1 MLKEKRLNAI
11 KTLTSD
17 HKHINK
23 LETQCVWL
31 WSMQMTN
38 RSIENQINVQ
48 MINLQTSTTT
58 TTTPPPK
65 TLAPKLW
72 GLQWIN
78 SQTSTEETSIARK
91 QTQKGFIPP
100 PPHHPPPP
108 QKKLRLRLGCFVVVI
123 VVSWLKKKKGK
134 R

>member
-17 HKHINK
+17 DKHINK

-31 WSMQMTN
+31 WSTQMTN

-58 TTTPPPK
+58 TTPK
-65 TLAPKLW
+65 TLVPKLW

-78 SQTSTEETSIARK
+78 SQTSTEENSIAHK
-91 QTQKGFIPP
+91 QTQQGFIPP
-100 PPHHPPPP
+100 
-108 QKKLRLRLGCFVVVI
+108 QKFETKIWFFVVVI
-123 VVSWLKKKKGK
+123 VVSWLKKKKRKEKDNVG
-134 R
+134 

>member
-17 HKHINK
+17 DKHINK

-31 WSMQMTN
+31 WSTQMTN

-58 TTTPPPK
+58 TTPK
-65 TLAPKLW
+65 TLVPKLW

-78 SQTSTEETSIARK
+78 SQTSNEENSIAHK
-91 QTQKGFIPP
+91 QTQQGFIPP
-100 PPHHPPPP
+100 PP
-108 QKKLRLRLGCFVVVI
+108 KKLRLRFGFFVVVI
-123 VVSWLKKKKGK
+123 VVSWLKKKERKKIMLGNES
-134 R
+134 

>member
-17 HKHINK
+17 DKHINK

-31 WSMQMTN
+31 WSTQMTN

-58 TTTPPPK
+58 TTPK
-65 TLAPKLW
+65 TLVPKLW

-78 SQTSTEETSIARK
+78 SQTSTEENSIAHK
-91 QTQKGFIPP
+91 QTQQGFIPP
-100 PPHHPPPP
+100 
-108 QKKLRLRLGCFVVVI
+108 QKFETKIWFFCCCYCCLLT
-123 VVSWLKKKKGK
+123 KKKRKEKYNVG
-134 R
+134 

>member
-17 HKHINK
+17 DKHINK

-31 WSMQMTN
+31 WSTQMTN

-58 TTTPPPK
+58 TTPK
-65 TLAPKLW
+65 TLVPKLW

-78 SQTSTEETSIARK
+78 SQTSTEENSIAHK
-91 QTQKGFIPP
+91 QTQQGFIPP
-100 PPHHPPPP
+100 
-108 QKKLRLRLGCFVVVI
+108 QKFETKIWFFCCSYCCLLT
-123 VVSWLKKKKGK
+123 KKESKEKDNVG
-134 R
+134 

>member
-17 HKHINK
+17 DKHINK

-31 WSMQMTN
+31 WSTQMTN

-58 TTTPPPK
+58 TTPK
-65 TLAPKLW
+65 TLVPKLW

-78 SQTSTEETSIARK
+78 SQTSTEENSIAHK
-91 QTQKGFIPP
+91 QTQQGFIPP
-100 PPHHPPPP
+100 
-108 QKKLRLRLGCFVVVI
+108 QKFETKIWFFVVVI
-123 VVSWLKKKKGK
+123 VVSWLKKKERKNIMLGNES
-134 R
+134 